1 MMRQK
6 VVEKIRQ
13 LHVLNSALKNVGDGR
28 NPFDIPR
35 HLKDT
40 GYLIRGNPDY
50 IEHDS
55 RGFRN
60 TAVPLTADVV
70 TVGDSQVYGACVK
83 ADQSWPFQLQTML
96 EKTVYNAGMEG
107 WGAVQYAMAADDL
120 ASMRPSLMVLGI
132 YAGNDVYESFVAARQ
147 SSHPLARSLWN
158 PAYEGLL
165 LPELSGK
172 QASDAA
178 VRKGM
183 ETTPDQSEGEVLER
197 LSERGLADCA
207 RCEIEGSRFY
217 LTEDFRR
224 VVQDH
229 DHPAIQAGF
238 SIAEK
243 ALAHIQSLAVSCG
256 FGLQVVL
263 IPTREYLVYSR
274 IRDVRMKSVDALTR
288 LGEAEQKTL
297 DRLSGFCADKAI
309 ACLDLSQHLKHYIG
323 SRIYPQDSRDGHPNA
338 KGCRI
343 IANYLNAKLRPAL
356 ARAEEGGVY
365 PLY

>member
-6 VVEKIRQ
+6 MVEKIRQ
-13 LHVLNSALKNVGDGR
+13 LHVLSSAMKDAANGD
-28 NPFDIPR
+28 NPMDIPR
-35 HLKDT
+35 HTKDSR
-40 GYLIRGNPDY
+40 YLLRGNPDFL
-50 IEHDS
+50 EHDAG
-55 RGFRN
+55 GFRN
-60 TAVPLTADVV
+60 TSIPHRADVL
-70 TVGDSQVYGACVK
+70 TIGDSQVYGACVRS
-83 ADQSWPFQLQTML
+83 DQAWPFQLQAML

-107 WGAVQYAMAADDL
+107 WGVVQYAMAAEEL
-120 ASMRPSLMVLGI
+120 ASMNPSLLVVSI
-132 YAGNDVYESFVAARQ
+132 YTGNDIYESFLAAKQ
-147 SSHPLARSLWN
+147 STHPLARSFWK
-158 PAYEGLL
+158 PDYDGLL

-172 QASDAA
+172 RASDAA

-183 ETTPDQSEGEVLER
+183 ETTPDQSEGEVLAR
-197 LSERGLADCA
+197 LSERGVTDCTL
-207 RCEIEGSRFY
+207 CEVEGSSFY
-217 LTEDFRR
+217 LTENFRR

-238 SIAEK
+238 AIAEK
-243 ALAHIQSLAVSCG
+243 ALIHIQSLALSYG

-263 IPTREYLVYSR
+263 IPTREYLVHSR
-274 IRDVRMKSVDALTR
+274 IDDVRMENTDALVR

-297 DRLSGFCADKAI
+297 DRLKGYCSDKSI
-309 ACLDLSQHLKHYIG
+309 ACLDLSEHLTHYIG

-356 ARAEEGGVY
+356 MKAEESGVY